1 MIGLVLLQ
9 IFRLPLPGPPVVTG
23 SYGELRGTV
32 VHLGIDFGVGEKIG
46 QVPALS
52 TGNGYVYRIR
62 VSHTG
67 YGKVVYIQHPN
78 GLRTVYGHLSHFA
91 PKGEE
96 VVLAEQVRQGRFEV
110 EVFLRPEQWPV
121 KAGDTIGWVGNS
133 GYSFGP
139 HLHFEVR
146 TRQDETLPPYAY
158 LGLTDSIPPVFIRVG
173 LVPLTEK
180 SAVAGQGGY
189 RFLRLSQT
197 TCSQTHRLYRV
208 RDTLSIIGAVG
219 VVYTVGDRMGWSRAW
234 TGVAEVVLRTEK
246 GDTLYR
252 VQWDTLSYDWRRF
265 IPWHVDEPYNQIYR
279 VGVERLYKVGP
290 VLPWTRGEGVIQLRA
305 GEVRGYEVVARDFSG
320 NVAVVPFV
328 LRGEA
333 ERETIARLP
342 LDPASVWSI
351 EGGLLLARKS
361 YEVVFADGSREYVS
375 PTRPVRLRGRH
386 PVRLIAARDTQETQV
401 VAVLYPGHA
410 AEVLLGRGCRLVV
423 FPESLLDTV
432 YVRAFWEETPWGNVL
447 HLGNAGVPLR
457 APALLLWDL
466 SSDFPLAHLRR
477 SVPIYRGRQGG
488 WDAVSGYRWQGFILR
503 IPVRRWGRYA
513 VIVDTLSPGLRPLRP
528 QGPFY
533 LVEIT
538 DFGSGVDPYSL
549 RVEVVA
555 QEAAASSR
563 LFPEYYV
570 PQHRLYLPRRAGRT
584 FRVTVRDKV
593 GNERVEL
600 IRF

>member
-23 SYGELRGTV
+23 SYGEIRGTTL
-32 VHLGIDFGVGEKIG
+32 HLGIDFGVGEKIG
-46 QVPALS
+46 QVPVLS
-52 TGNGYVYRIR
+52 AGDGYVYRIR

-91 PKGEE
+91 SKGEE
-96 VVLAEQVRQGRFEV
+96 RVSAEQVRQGRFEM
-110 EVFLRPEQWPV
+110 EVFLRPEHWPL

-146 TRQDETLPPYAY
+146 TRQDQTLPPYTY
-158 LGLTDSIPPVFIRVG
+158 LGLTDSVPPVFSRMG

-189 RFLRLSQT
+189 RFFRLVQT
-197 TCSQTHRLYRV
+197 TCTPKHRLYRV
-208 RDTLSIIGAVG
+208 RDTLSIAGAVG
-219 VVYTVGDRMGWSRAW
+219 VVYTVGDRIGWSRAW
-234 TGVAEVVLRTEK
+234 TGVAEVVLRIDK

-265 IPWHVDEPYNQIYR
+265 LLWHVDEPYNQIYR
-279 VGVERLYKVGP
+279 VGVERLYKAGP
-290 VLPWTRGEGVIQLRA
+290 VLPWMRGSGAIQLRT

-320 NVAVVPFV
+320 NTAVVQFV
-328 LRGEA
+328 LRGDE
-333 ERETIARLP
+333 EGGITRLP
-342 LDPASVWSI
+342 LDPASMWSI

-361 YEVVFADGSREYVS
+361 YEVVFADGSREQVS
-375 PTRPVRLRGRH
+375 PTHPVRLRGRH
-386 PVRLIAARDTQETQV
+386 PVRLIAERDTQATQV

-410 AEVLLGRGCRLVV
+410 ADVPLGRGCRLMVS
-423 FPESLLDTV
+423 PESLLDTV
-432 YVRAFWEETPWGNVL
+432 YVRAFWEEGPGGNVL
-447 HLGNAGVPLR
+447 YLGDVWVPLR
-457 APALLLWDL
+457 MPVLLLWDL
-466 SSDFPLAHLRR
+466 SAETLPAHLRR
-477 SVPIYRGRQGG
+477 SIPIYRGRQGG
-488 WDAVSGYRWQGFILR
+488 WDAVSGYRRRGFTLE

-513 VIVDTLSPGLRPLRP
+513 IIVDTLLPDLRPLRP

-533 LVEIT
+533 LVELT

-549 RVEVVA
+549 RVEA
-555 QEAAASSR
+555 IGQRGIASSR

-570 PQHRLYLPRRAGRT
+570 PQHRLYLPRWAGRT

-593 GNERVEL
+593 GNERVA
-600 IRF
+600 IVRF